1 MSETWTVRRTLS
13 SLPAR
18 RGRPPIILLL
28 PWMKPFLL
36 CNHRPNAADYSQES
50 TPIVLPN
57 LALANNMLGE
67 HNGERNHNEN
77 PITENSF
84 AGDQEVIS

>member
-1 MSETWTVRRTLS
+1 
-13 SLPAR
+13 
-18 RGRPPIILLL
+18 
-28 PWMKPFLL
+28 
-36 CNHRPNAADYSQES
+36 
-50 TPIVLPN
+50 
-57 LALANNMLGE
+57 MLGE